1 MRIAFIGTGG
11 IARRH
16 AGGLVKLEGI
26 EVVGAFDVVAEQA
39 QSFTAQFG
47 GKAHTNLAEMLDTG
61 KPEAVWVCLP
71 PFAHG
76 EAEMALLERGI
87 PFLVEKPVSNSIET
101 ARLILEQVEST
112 GTLVSVGYMSR
123 YRRGVSR
130 AKELLADDP
139 AILLHGAWIGGTPRV
154 PWWRVKALSG
164 GQIVEQTTHLFD
176 LARYLVGEPTLV
188 CAQGA
193 SGFTKDM
200 PDFDVEDASAVAVQ
214 FASGAVGS
222 LLSCCAVR
230 SGGGGVHLSVAAAHH
245 VTSFSGWDY
254 ATVIHKSPIE
264 QEHIAGETDIFE
276 IEDVAF
282 VDAVTTGDAS
292 PVRSRYDDAV
302 KTLAFC
308 LAANKSLETGR
319 PIEVDSI

>member
-1 MRIAFIGTGG
+1 
-11 IARRH
+11 
-16 AGGLVKLEGI
+16 
-26 EVVGAFDVVAEQA
+26 
-39 QSFTAQFG
+39 
-47 GKAHTNLAEMLDTG
+47 
-61 KPEAVWVCLP
+61 
-71 PFAHG
+71 
-76 EAEMALLERGI
+76 
-87 PFLVEKPVSNSIET
+87 
-101 ARLILEQVEST
+101 
-112 GTLVSVGYMSR
+112 MSR
-123 YRRGVSR
+123 YRRGVNR

-188 CAQGA
+188 SAQGA

-230 SGGGGVHLSVAAAHH
+230 SGGGGVHLSVVAAHH
-245 VTSFSGWDY
+245 VTSLSGWD
-254 ATVIHKSPIE
+254 TVIHKSPIE
-264 QEHIAGETDIFE
+264 QEHIAGEANIFE
-276 IEDVAF
+276 IEDAAF
-282 VDAVTTGDAS
+282 IDAVTTGDAS
-292 PVRSRYDDAV
+292 SVRSRYDDAV

>member
-1 MRIAFIGTGG
+1 MKIAFVGSGG

-16 AGGLVKLEGI
+16 AGGLVKLEEI

-39 QSFTAQFG
+39 QSFAAQFG
-47 GKAHTNLAEMLDTG
+47 GKAHTDLTEMLDEA

-87 PFLVEKPVSNSIET
+87 PFLVEKPVSNSIEA

-123 YRRGVSR
+123 YRRGVNR

-164 GQIVEQTTHLFD
+164 GQIIEQTTHLFD

-188 CAQGA
+188 SAQGA
-193 SGFTKDM
+193 SGFTNTK
-200 PDFDVEDASAVAVQ
+200 
-214 FASGAVGS
+214 
-222 LLSCCAVR
+222 
-230 SGGGGVHLSVAAAHH
+230 
-245 VTSFSGWDY
+245 

-264 QEHIAGETDIFE
+264 QEHIAGEANIFE